1 MERLFDASV
10 YIGRWPALTDHVPD
24 CSALLTMMDRLGIER
39 AIVNHS
45 LSWQYS
51 PKFGNSAL
59 MEEIRDNPRLE
70 PCWGVTPGASID
82 LYGGYEGFEK
92 ELEINSIRA
101 VRLFPRD
108 HVFSLGDWMTEKTFK
123 IFDRRKM
130 VVFIDLDQVFLQ
142 SGMYDYDAN
151 GLDRIDYL
159 SKKYP
164 GISFI
169 LTRVGYRAY
178 QSIINLLSNSSNL
191 HIDLS
196 FLGTHLGVEDIVKR
210 FGCEKIVFG
219 TSYPLVD
226 PGGALA
232 RLQFS
237 GLNADEKSRIG
248 STNLENLLNRVVNYK
263 DPVDLPSPTYPL
275 YNSLNIEVTDAHCH
289 LGQYYKF
296 AIPNPDLKGMIEVM
310 DASGV
315 ARACISSHLAITS
328 DWELGNKLTLEARDQ
343 FPDRFIGQ
351 VVVSPVEPH
360 CIKKEITKYIDHLGF
375 KAIKVVPDTHLKAIT
390 SKEYEPMWEA
400 AAERNCL
407 VLSHTFHGSNMDSPS
422 LFAELAEKY
431 PSVPILIV
439 HSGALTAGFP
449 EAIRIAKS
457 YPNLYLDV
465 SGSYITGPWIKNMV
479 EDLGPE
485 KVVFSSDMPFIDLRY
500 SLGRVLYSGLSPNDI
515 KLVLGGNIRRLLN
528 LG

>member
-1 MERLFDASV
+1 MVGMRV
-10 YIGRWPALTDHVPD
+10 
-24 CSALLTMMDRLGIER
+24 
-39 AIVNHS
+39 
-45 LSWQYS
+45 
-51 PKFGNSAL
+51 
-59 MEEIRDNPRLE
+59 
-70 PCWGVTPGASID
+70 
-82 LYGGYEGFEK
+82 FEK

-178 QSIINLLSNSSNL
+178 QSIINLLNNSSNL

-248 STNLENLLNRVVNYK
+248 STNLER
-263 DPVDLPSPTYPL
+263 S
-275 YNSLNIEVTDAHCH
+275 IE
-289 LGQYYKF
+289 
-296 AIPNPDLKGMIEVM
+296 
-310 DASGV
+310 
-315 ARACISSHLAITS
+315 SSC
-328 DWELGNKLTLEARDQ
+328 KL
-343 FPDRFIGQ
+343 
-351 VVVSPVEPH
+351 
-360 CIKKEITKYIDHLGF
+360 
-375 KAIKVVPDTHLKAIT
+375 
-390 SKEYEPMWEA
+390 
-400 AAERNCL
+400 
-407 VLSHTFHGSNMDSPS
+407 
-422 LFAELAEKY
+422 
-431 PSVPILIV
+431 
-439 HSGALTAGFP
+439 
-449 EAIRIAKS
+449 
-457 YPNLYLDV
+457 
-465 SGSYITGPWIKNMV
+465 
-479 EDLGPE
+479 
-485 KVVFSSDMPFIDLRY
+485 
-500 SLGRVLYSGLSPNDI
+500 
-515 KLVLGGNIRRLLN
+515 
-528 LG
+528 